1 MYSCWFRCRPL
12 AYSTFLHYYS
22 SSKENVHAEQVQSH
36 HVRLLRG
43 LRRAGHRKQ
52 LRAAAVS
59 HLSHQ
64 LRHSAVED
72 HPAGDGQLSPAAVRG
87 RAVGVRGGSGGLPSD
102 GGAGPRVLRGGPD
115 PADGA
120 AGGAGRPLR
129 GPADRAGGVRPGRR
143 PAGGAHQPHRG
154 GLSHRQQGE
163 GHEPAALLLLLG
175 PHGRGA
181 ALHAV
186 LRDLRHSALE
196 DHGDPLGADSHPQ
209 RNRLPARAHRTADR
223 GR

>member
-1 MYSCWFRCRPL
+1 MLRMRAGTRLNTSPVRADYLLQRRS
-12 AYSTFLHYYS
+12 
-22 SSKENVHAEQVQSH
+22 VHAEQVQSDD
-36 HVRLLRG
+36 VRLLRG

-59 HLSHQ
+59 HLSQQ

-72 HPAGDGQLSPAAVRG
+72 HPAGDGQLPLAAVRG
-87 RAVGVRGGSGGLPSD
+87 RAVGGRGGPCGLPAD

-115 PADGA
+115 SAHGA
-120 AGGAGRPLR
+120 ARGAGRPLR
-129 GPADRAGGVRPGRR
+129 GSADRAGGVRPGRR

-186 LRDLRHSALE
+186 LCDLRHSALE
-196 DHGDPLGADSHPQ
+196 DHGDPLGTDPHPQ
-209 RNRLPARAHRTADR
+209 RPRLPARAHRTADR